1 MSEAMMDE
9 RPRMREYMKPEDM
22 NLQGCL
28 KLAATVLS
36 EQGEALTEA
45 ARRAAAC
52 PSAENLK
59 HLKTLREFY
68 ETDLFTAYSCGVI
81 DGRTAANA
89 IIKKALSGR
98 EVRV

>member
-1 MSEAMMDE
+1 MMDE
-9 RPRMREYMKPEDM
+9 RPRMREYMEPEDM

-52 PSAENLK
+52 PSAENFK

-68 ETDLFTAYSCGVI
+68 ESDLFTAYSCGVI